1 MKSLGEQIRELRESQ
16 DIPLRIVS
24 AFLDVDPAILSKIER
39 GQRRATKEQVIKLAD
54 YFKVDEDDLVV
65 AWLSDKIVY
74 EVEDEE
80 QAIKALHVAE
90 QKIKY
95 SKK

>member
-1 MKSLGEQIRELRESQ
+1 MKNLGEMIRELREAQ
-16 DIPLRIVS
+16 DVPLRIVS

-39 GQRRATKEQVIKLAD
+39 GQRKPTKEQVIKLAD
-54 YFKVDEDDLVV
+54 YFKVSKDDLIV